1 MRARPPNLWPNFDRM
16 THETILTAALVLL
29 IAFAVDRLGHRWG
42 IPSVVALIATGM
54 VAKPLLASVGLTL
67 SGLDAAVPV
76 VGTIGL
82 VLIVLEGAFDVEV
95 SRDKS
100 ALALRAAI
108 SASLGLVAW
117 TALLAVLSHHGLGLG
132 WFDALVLS
140 IPFAVISSAVAIP
153 SSRSLSKTHR
163 DFVTYEST
171 LSDILGILLFFALV
185 TSDGTLSDAAWTLIS
200 SSLWS
205 LLLGGLAAASLLALL
220 LKLEGHIRFM
230 PLLAGMFALY
240 AVGKLTHL
248 SPLLMVML
256 FGLTLNNPHLVSWIK
271 PFEHML
277 NAQAERGTVE
287 EFKTLTRELTFAV
300 RAFFFVLL
308 GYWTDLATFGN
319 WRAWLSAV
327 IALLSIYGARWTCL
341 KLLRIQPHVALTWLA
356 PRGLITVLLYLTAR
370 PLLSLP
376 AYIDGTVML
385 VVLCSVMLTS
395 LSTRRPSG
403 KQWTS
408 QATP

>member
-117 TALLAVLSHHGLGLG
+117 TALLAVLSHHGLGLS

-248 SPLLMVML
+248 SP
-256 FGLTLNNPHLVSWIK
+256 
-271 PFEHML
+271 
-277 NAQAERGTVE
+277 
-287 EFKTLTRELTFAV
+287 
-300 RAFFFVLL
+300 
-308 GYWTDLATFGN
+308 
-319 WRAWLSAV
+319 
-327 IALLSIYGARWTCL
+327 C
-341 KLLRIQPHVALTWLA
+341 
-356 PRGLITVLLYLTAR
+356 
-370 PLLSLP
+370 
-376 AYIDGTVML
+376 
-385 VVLCSVMLTS
+385 
-395 LSTRRPSG
+395 
-403 KQWTS
+403 
-408 QATP
+408 